1 MLILI
6 GHPCTAD
13 VKALSCSLG
22 SSLGKMLLSAL
33 RGRLWHLQMKQ
44 SQFHP
49 ERRDQC
55 NAGDIRNLVFKMYFV
70 LYSLSQCPNTL
81 LSTAKLSFNLL
92 SRDPNSN
99 KTTIVPQNKPCLLPS
114 VSQSDIFRDMG
125 AQEWG
130 ASPREEWH
138 RHSLRTAN
146 LLPADGG
153 TEGFAPSLPLLLLM
167 HHNQFL
173 ARAHKRGSKALLPV
187 PGCPLEGVHVLPPFG
202 KMKLGT
208 TTHQQW
214 LNPEVSSCPH
224 TLLKVQ
230 QSHDINPQDTKVLGP
245 LFESKLSNL
254 FKEQD

>member
-13 VKALSCSLG
+13 VRALSCLLG

-81 LSTAKLSFNLL
+81 LSTAKLLTYSLEIQIVIKPLLCLKTNLAF
-92 SRDPNSN
+92 
-99 KTTIVPQNKPCLLPS
+99 CH
-114 VSQSDIFRDMG
+114 QSHSLIYFRDMG

-138 RHSLRTAN
+138 RHSLCTAN

-202 KMKLGT
+202 KTKLGT

-214 LNPEVSSCPH
+214 LNPEVSSCPQ

>member
-13 VKALSCSLG
+13 VRALSCSLG

-92 SRDPNSN
+92 SRDTNSN

-114 VSQSDIFRDMG
+114 VSQSDIFSGHGGSGVRG
-125 AQEWG
+125 QPQGGVAQALPLHGQPAPSRWWHRG
-130 ASPREEWH
+130 LCSFPATAPSHAPQSVPCQGSQKGQQSATASPRV
-138 RHSLRTAN
+138 SLGRC
-146 LLPADGG
+146 PC
-153 TEGFAPSLPLLLLM
+153 APSLQQNEAG
-167 HHNQFL
+167 HNHSP
-173 ARAHKRGSKALLPV
+173 AVAESRSVIMSPN
-187 PGCPLEGVHVLPPFG
+187 PPEGP
-202 KMKLGT
+202 T
-208 TTHQQW
+208 
-214 LNPEVSSCPH
+214 VS
-224 TLLKVQ
+224 
-230 QSHDINPQDTKVLGP
+230 
-245 LFESKLSNL
+245 
-254 FKEQD
+254 